1 MTPASTVTLLYHSVY
16 RTLDTGD
23 SYDIRAE
30 AFEDHVRIIRDKG
43 VRCIPPEKIVNPEGR
58 PEESGKHVILT
69 FDDGRIDNHE
79 VVFPILT
86 EYDFH
91 AFFFVN
97 PDRVGTTGYMDW
109 THLADLDRH
118 GMSIQSHGLTHR
130 YLHLLPLR
138 ELELEL
144 EESKRAIEDRIG
156 KQVDFLSV
164 PGGFYSRGVME
175 SAWSLGYR
183 GMFTSDPGIDRID
196 RPAQAT
202 LFHRYNISRDTSRAE
217 VAGLLSQKMGIR
229 FRRQATHAIKRGVRK
244 ALGTEAYHWLWTNLR
259 KYSR

>member
-1 MTPASTVTLLYHSVY
+1 MTPPSTATLLYHSVY

-23 SYDIRAE
+23 RYDIHAE
-30 AFEDHVRIIRDKG
+30 TFEDHVRIIREKG
-43 VRCIPPEKIVNPEGR
+43 VHCIPPENIGNPEGR
-58 PEESGKHVILT
+58 SVESGKQVILT
-69 FDDGRIDNHE
+69 FDDGRMDNHE
-79 VVFPILT
+79 IVFPILA
-86 EYDFH
+86 EYAFR

-97 PDRVGTTGYMDW
+97 PDRVGTSGYMDW

-118 GMSIQSHGLTHR
+118 GMSIQSHGLSHR

-138 ELELEL
+138 ELEREL
-144 EESKRAIEDRIG
+144 KESKRAIEDRIG

-164 PGGFYSRGVME
+164 PGGFYSRDVTE

-196 RPAQAT
+196 RPVQAT

-217 VAGLLSQKMGIR
+217 VADLLSQKIGIR
-229 FRRQATHAIKRGVRK
+229 FRHQAMHAVKGGARK
-244 ALGTEAYHWLWTNLR
+244 VLGTEVYHRLWTNLR

>member
-1 MTPASTVTLLYHSVY
+1 MTAASTVTLLYHSVY
-16 RTLDTGD
+16 RTMDSGE
-23 SYDIRAE
+23 SYDIRSE
-30 AFEDHVRIIRDKG
+30 VFEEHVRIIRKND
-43 VRCIPPEKIVNPEGR
+43 VRCIALEDLVNPEGR
-58 PEESGKHVILT
+58 PEESRKQVILT
-69 FDDGRIDNHE
+69 FDDGRLDNHE
-79 VVFPILT
+79 IVFPILT
-86 EYDFH
+86 EYAFR

-97 PDRVGTTGYMDW
+97 PDRVGTSGYMDW

-130 YLHLLPLR
+130 YLHLLPHR

-144 EESKRAIEDRIG
+144 KESKQAIEDRIG

-183 GMFTSDPGIDRID
+183 GMFTSDPGVDRID
-196 RPAQAT
+196 RPVEET
-202 LFHRYNISRDTSRAE
+202 LFHRYNISRDTSHAE
-217 VAGLLSQKMGIR
+217 VAGLLLQKKGIR
-229 FRRQATHAIKRGVRK
+229 FRHQAEHVIKGGVRK

-259 KYSR
+259 KYAR